1 MEAPSC
7 CHGLIPG
14 IIASATAMIW
24 GGAFAEEAMALMPA
38 GLLPIMKEV
47 VEMLFCQGVIKVLFS
62 TETFAMGVN
71 APARTVVFQGLR
83 KHDGK
88 SFRCPYAVPS
98 LELSFILGPLQ
109 LSTGMLW
116 ITTPKVKSTWPD
128 IGDICST

>member
-1 MEAPSC
+1 M
-7 CHGLIPG
+7 GLIRG
-14 IIASATAMIW
+14 SMASAKAMKW

-38 GLLPIMKEV
+38 GLLPIVKEV

-88 SFRCPYAVPS
+88 SFRCPHPCAS
-98 LELSFILGPLQ
+98 LELSSILGPVHISRSL
-109 LSTGMLW
+109 LW
-116 ITTPKVKSTWPD
+116 ITTPKERKTW
-128 IGDICST
+128 GYRRYL

>member
-1 MEAPSC
+1 
-7 CHGLIPG
+7 
-14 IIASATAMIW
+14 
-24 GGAFAEEAMALMPA
+24 MALMPA

-88 SFRCPYAVPS
+88 SFRWPHALPS
-98 LELSFILGPLQ
+98 LELSFFLEPGSAVQKHAVDHNAPGETNMVTSAMFVASKHETGHPNRLQ
-109 LSTGMLW
+109 KL
-116 ITTPKVKSTWPD
+116 
-128 IGDICST
+128 